1 MRDLYTITLEDL
13 LPHSILSDEKVVFA
27 AKSLDGEMGS
37 VSSSIFE
44 ALILSRIDEL
54 PAEIVDLLAWQF
66 HVDFYDPALSL
77 TAKRNLVKSSILVHK
92 RKGTP
97 WAVRQVCN
105 DAFGYAEIIEWFDY
119 GGEPYHFS
127 ILTEG
132 SLVDSVAWQSF
143 FRALE
148 SAKNVRSWLDEI
160 TISRPLHLDLYYG
173 MPELTKGTTSLTTRL
188 PDSIVTKPY
197 YGTATGKLGNM
208 TLTTLR

>member
-1 MRDLYTITLEDL
+1 MRDLYTVMLEDL
-13 LPHSILSDEKVVFA
+13 LPHSILSDEKVIFV
-27 AKSLDGEMGS
+27 AKSLDGEIRS
-37 VSSSIFE
+37 VSPSIFE
-44 ALILSRIDEL
+44 ALILPRIDEL
-54 PAEIVDLLAWQF
+54 PEEVVDLLAWQF

-97 WAVRQVCN
+97 WAVKQVCN

-188 PDSIVTKPY
+188 PNNTFIKPY
-197 YGTATGKLGNM
+197 YGVATGKLGNI
-208 TLTTLR
+208 TLATLR

>member
-97 WAVRQVCN
+97 WAVKQVCN

-148 SAKNVRSWLDEI
+148 SAKNVRSWLDDI
-160 TISRPLHLDLYYG
+160 TISRPLQLNLYYG
-173 MPELTKGTTSLTTRL
+173 MPHLAKGAESLTMDL
-188 PDSIVTKPY
+188 PGNAVIKPY
-197 YGTATGKLGNM
+197 YGTATGQLGSIKLA
-208 TLTTLR
+208 TLR

>member
-1 MRDLYTITLEDL
+1 MRDLYTMMLEEL
-13 LPHSILSDEKVVFA
+13 LPHSLLSDENVISA
-27 AKSLDGEMGS
+27 AKALDGEVQD
-37 VSSSIFE
+37 VSSSILE
-44 ALILSRIDEL
+44 TLILPRIDEL
-54 PAEIVDLLAWQF
+54 SEEIVDLLAWQF

-77 TAKRNLVKSSILVHK
+77 TAKRNLVKSSILVHR

-132 SLVDSVAWQSF
+132 RLVDSAAWQSF

-160 TISRPLHLDLYYG
+160 TISRPLHLDLHYG
-173 MPELTKGTTSLTTRL
+173 MPQLAKGMTSLTTHL
-188 PDSIVTKPY
+188 PNNTVIKQH
-197 YGTATGKLGNM
+197 YGTATGKLGSIR
-208 TLTTLR
+208 LATLR

>member
-1 MRDLYTITLEDL
+1 
-13 LPHSILSDEKVVFA
+13 
-27 AKSLDGEMGS
+27 
-37 VSSSIFE
+37 
-44 ALILSRIDEL
+44 
-54 PAEIVDLLAWQF
+54 VDLLAWQF

>member
-1 MRDLYTITLEDL
+1 MHDLYSVLLEDI
-13 LPHSILSDEKVVFA
+13 LPDSILGDEKVAFA
-27 AKSLDGEMGS
+27 AKALNGELQA

-54 PAEIVDLLAWQF
+54 SEEAIDLLAWQF

-77 TAKRNLVKSSILVHK
+77 ESKRNLVRSSILVHR

-97 WAVRQVCN
+97 WAVKQVCN
-105 DAFGYAEIIEWFDY
+105 DAFGYAEITEWFDY

-132 SLVDSVAWQSF
+132 RLIDDAAWKRF
-143 FRALE
+143 FKALD

>member
-1 MRDLYTITLEDL
+1 MHDLYSVLLEDI
-13 LPHSILSDEKVVFA
+13 LPDSILGDEKVAFA
-27 AKSLDGEMGS
+27 AKALNGELQA

-54 PAEIVDLLAWQF
+54 SEEAIDLLAWQF

-77 TAKRNLVKSSILVHK
+77 ESKRNLVRSSILVHR

-105 DAFGYAEIIEWFDY
+105 DAFGYAEITEWFDY

-132 SLVDSVAWQSF
+132 RLIDDAAWKRF
-143 FRALE
+143 FKALD

-160 TISRPLHLDLYYG
+160 TISRPLRLTLHYG
-173 MPELTKGTTSLTTRL
+173 MPELAKGMVSLAMRL
-188 PDSIVTKPY
+188 PIASNTKIY
-197 YGTATGKLGNM
+197 HGIGTGKLG
-208 TLTTLR
+208 TVILTTSR

>member
-1 MRDLYTITLEDL
+1 MHDLYSVLLEDI
-13 LPHSILSDEKVVFA
+13 LPDSILGDEKVAFA
-27 AKSLDGEMGS
+27 AKALNGELQA

-54 PAEIVDLLAWQF
+54 SEEAVDLLAWQF

-77 TAKRNLVKSSILVHK
+77 ESKRNLVKSSILVHK

-97 WAVRQVCN
+97 WAVKQVCN
-105 DAFGYAEIIEWFDY
+105 DAFGYAEITEWFDY

-132 SLVDSVAWQSF
+132 RLIDDAAWKRF
-143 FRALE
+143 FKALD

-160 TISRPLHLDLYYG
+160 TISRPLRLTLHYVMPELAKGMVSLTMRLPVADNIKLYYG
-173 MPELTKGTTSLTTRL
+173 TG
-188 PDSIVTKPY
+188 
-197 YGTATGKLGNM
+197 TGKLG
-208 TLTTLR
+208 TVILTTLR